1 LTDKENWEMKEK
13 GGEERGTGE
22 RGIESES
29 GDSSES

>member
-13 GGEERGTGE
+13 GGEERAGE